1 MAKMDLISTRE
12 EPSEE
17 ERIQYYIL
25 MEVRDEMFQIR
36 DAG

>member
-1 MAKMDLISTRE
+1 MDLISTRE